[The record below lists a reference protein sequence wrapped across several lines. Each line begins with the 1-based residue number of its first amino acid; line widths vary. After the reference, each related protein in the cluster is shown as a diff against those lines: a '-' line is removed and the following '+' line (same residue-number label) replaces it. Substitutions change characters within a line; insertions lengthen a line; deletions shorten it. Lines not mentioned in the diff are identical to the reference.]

1 MNDSLLT
8 DVTTPRPSAQEE
20 RNARLVYFGIVA
32 LTAIGLFASA
42 ALLVD
47 YIRPLP
53 LFCSETGGCGQL
65 RQSAYAHIGPL
76 KTPTVG
82 VIGYLTLASLTLA
95 RGPVARFFH
104 LVAASFGA
112 CAGVYY
118 LSLQIKLA
126 TFCVYCMGVDLSSI
140 AMLGLVLMRVRLES
154 DGFGRKGSAA
164 VGALF
169 AAALCAP
176 FVPHALVKTPVPD
189 VIAQEM
195 KKTPPGQVTVVDF
208 IDFEC
213 PYCRQTAADFEPT
226 LEKYR
231 GKVRL
236 VRKQVPLVNKHP
248 HALTAAHAACCAESM
263 GQGDAMADKL
273 ISMPPTD
280 LTDDGCA
287 AAAKSLGLDEAA
299 FRECMTS
306 PTTQAQIDADGAEFK
321 AAKGHALPTIWIG
334 SHKIEGAEGP
344 EALRK
349 ALEKAID
356 EVGG

>member
-8 DVTTPRPSAQEE
+8 DGTTPALSAREE
-20 RNARLVYFGIVA
+20 RNARLVYVGLVA
-32 LTAIGLFASA
+32 LTTLGLFASA

-53 LFCSETGGCGQL
+53 LFCSESGGCGQL

-76 KTPTVG
+76 KTPMVG

-95 RGPVARFFH
+95 RGPVARFLH

-118 LSLQIKLA
+118 LSLQFKLS
-126 TFCVYCMGVDLSSI
+126 TFCVYCMCVDLSSI
-140 AMLGLVLMRVRLES
+140 ALLGLVLLRVRLES
-154 DGFGRKGSAA
+154 DGFGRRGSAA

-169 AAALCAP
+169 AAALVIP
-176 FVPHALVKTPVPD
+176 FVPHALIKTPVPE

-213 PYCRQTAADFEPT
+213 PYCRQTWTDFEPV

-231 GKVRL
+231 GKVRV
-236 VRKQVPLVNKHP
+236 VRKQVPLVTKHP
-248 HALTAAHAACCAESM
+248 HALTAARAACCAESM
-263 GQGDAMADKL
+263 GQGDAMAARL
-273 ISMPPTD
+273 ISMPPDD
-280 LTDDGCA
+280 LTEDGCA
-287 AAAKSLGLDEAA
+287 AAAQSLGLDEPA
-299 FRECMTS
+299 FRACMSS

-321 AAKGHALPTIWIG
+321 AAHGHALPTLWIG
-334 SHKIEGAEGP
+334 SQKIEGAEGP
-344 EALRK
+344 EALQKAMEK
-349 ALEKAID
+349 ALE